1 MTEHSRGISQEIAV
15 PAKPAVMVRR
25 RMLPPMQEW
34 FGRQTLSVQFLLAS
48 SVLIL
53 LVAGVSGYLISRE
66 VSQNAAGDRAAATA
80 LFMQSILEPVGNELA
95 QTGEISP
102 ARRARLDQLF
112 AEPQFKGRFPYF
124 ELWLPD
130 ATVAY
135 STSKELIGRRFNPP
149 PGLVQALRGDVAADY
164 ADLTASEH
172 TLRSLNAR
180 YLEIYSPVRRADTGE
195 VVAVAEIHEDTDI
208 LHWEIFKVR
217 LIGWTVVAGAS
228 TLIMLGL
235 FGIVHRGSATIEQ
248 QRLRLQQRAE
258 EAERVSEEIR
268 VLRDRARIAS
278 LRMTDFNE
286 RLTRGIGADLHDGPA
301 QLIGFAVLQM
311 EPVRLARS
319 KAERDE
325 ALDVIGRTLEETLKE
340 IRLIARS
347 LLLPDIERLE
357 LDQVIARATRLHEAR
372 TGTQVEVEASGSKL
386 TLPPVIKTCVYRFV
400 QEGLNNA
407 YRHAGGQGQ
416 AVRCRVDG
424 VTLVLSVSDS
434 GRQSG
439 DGHSA
444 EKSGGG
450 GLGIHG
456 LQQRVESLGG
466 TLNFIQRQSGAE
478 LKMTLDLGGGI
489 LDG

>member
-1 MTEHSRGISQEIAV
+1 MPTGSKVE
-15 PAKPAVMVRR
+15 VRR
-25 RMLPPMQEW
+25 GFPPIRQW
-34 FGRQTLSVQFLLAS
+34 FGRQTLSMQFLLAS
-48 SVLIL
+48 SILIL
-53 LVAGVSGYLISRE
+53 VVAAVSGYLISRE
-66 VSQNAAGDRAAATA
+66 VSKNAAVDRAAATA

-95 QTGEISP
+95 QTGQLSP
-102 ARRARLDQLF
+102 VRRTRLDQLF
-112 AEPQFKGRFPYF
+112 AEPQFRDRFPYF

-149 PGLVQALRGDVAADY
+149 QGLIRALSGEVAAEY

-172 TLRSLNAR
+172 TLRSLDAR

-208 LHWEIFKVR
+208 LHWEIFEVR

-235 FGIVHRGSATIEQ
+235 FVIVHRGSATIER
-248 QRLRLQQRAE
+248 QRLRLEQRAQ
-258 EAERVSEEIR
+258 EAERVSEEIC

-311 EPVRLARS
+311 EPLRLARS
-319 KAERDE
+319 KAEREEALLTIGGTLDE
-325 ALDVIGRTLEETLKE
+325 ALKE

-347 LLLPDIERLE
+347 LLLPDIENLD
-357 LDQVIARATRLHEAR
+357 LDQVVARVVKLHEAR
-372 TGTQVEVEASGSKL
+372 TGTLVEIVPSGSRMA
-386 TLPPVIKTCVYRFV
+386 LPPVIKTCVYRFV

-407 YRHAGGQGQ
+407 HRHAGGKGQ
-416 AVRCRVDG
+416 VVQCRVDG
-424 VTLVLSVSDS
+424 STLVLTVADR
-434 GRQSG
+434 GGTAGKAGGARPDG
-439 DGHSA
+439 D
-444 EKSGGG
+444 

-456 LQQRVESLGG
+456 LKQRVESLGG
-466 TLNFIQRQSGAE
+466 TLRFVQEQGGAE
-478 LKMTLDLGGGI
+478 LKMTLDLGGGM

>member
-1 MTEHSRGISQEIAV
+1 M
-15 PAKPAVMVRR
+15 
-25 RMLPPMQEW
+25 
-34 FGRQTLSVQFLLAS
+34 QFLLAS

-53 LVAGVSGYLISRE
+53 VVAAVSGYLISRE
-66 VSQNAAGDRAAATA
+66 VSKNAAVDRAAATA
-80 LFMQSILEPVGNELA
+80 LFMQSILEPIGNELA
-95 QTGEISP
+95 ETGQLSP
-102 ARRARLDQLF
+102 DRRTRLDQLF
-112 AEPQFKGRFPYF
+112 AEPQFKDRFPYF

-149 PGLVQALRGDVAADY
+149 QGLVRALRGDVAAEY

-180 YLEIYSPVRRADTGE
+180 YLEIYSPVRRGDTGE
-195 VVAVAEIHEDTDI
+195 VVAVAEIHEDTDV

-235 FGIVHRGSATIEQ
+235 FGIVRRGSATIEQ
-248 QRLRLQQRAE
+248 QRVRLEQRAE

-301 QLIGFAVLQM
+301 QLIGFAVLQL
-311 EPVRLARS
+311 EPLRQARS
-319 KAERDE
+319 KAEREEAVQAIGGTLDE
-325 ALDVIGRTLEETLKE
+325 ALKE

-347 LLLPDIERLE
+347 LLVPDIESLD
-357 LDQVIARATRLHEAR
+357 LDQVIARAVKLHEAR
-372 TGTQVEVEASGSKL
+372 TGTQVEVEASGSKMN
-386 TLPPVIKTCVYRFV
+386 LPPVIKTCVYRFV

-407 YRHAGGQGQ
+407 QRHAGGKGQ
-416 AVRCRVDG
+416 AVRCRIDG
-424 VTLVLSVSDS
+424 STLLLSLSDRGGAMGENRS
-434 GRQSG
+434 VERP
-439 DGHSA
+439 
-444 EKSGGG
+444 GGG

-456 LQQRVESLGG
+456 LKQRVESLGG
-466 TLNFIQRQSGAE
+466 TLKFNQRQDGAE
-478 LKMTLDLGGGI
+478 LKMTLDLGGM

>member
-1 MTEHSRGISQEIAV
+1 MPMGSKVADRRG
-15 PAKPAVMVRR
+15 
-25 RMLPPMQEW
+25 LPPIRQW

-53 LVAGVSGYLISRE
+53 VVAAVSGYLISRE
-66 VSQNAAGDRAAATA
+66 VSQNAAVDRAAATA

-95 QTGEISP
+95 QTGQLSP
-102 ARRARLDQLF
+102 DRRTRLDQLF
-112 AEPQFKGRFPYF
+112 AEPQFRDRFPYF

-149 PGLVQALRGDVAADY
+149 QGLIRALSGEVAAEY
-164 ADLTASEH
+164 TDLTASEH
-172 TLRSLNAR
+172 TLRSLDAR

-208 LHWEIFKVR
+208 LHWEIFEVR

-235 FGIVHRGSATIEQ
+235 FVIVHRGSATIER
-248 QRLRLQQRAE
+248 QRLRLEQRAE
-258 EAERVSEEIR
+258 EAERVSQEIR

-311 EPVRLARS
+311 EPLRLARS
-319 KAERDE
+319 KAEREEALQTIGGTLDE
-325 ALDVIGRTLEETLKE
+325 ALKE

-347 LLLPDIERLE
+347 LLLPDIESLD
-357 LDQVIARATRLHEAR
+357 LDQVIARVVKLHEAR
-372 TGTQVEVEASGSKL
+372 TGTLVEIAPGGSRMVM
-386 TLPPVIKTCVYRFV
+386 PPVIKTCVYRFV

-407 YRHAGGQGQ
+407 HRHAGGRGQ
-416 AVRCRVDG
+416 TVLCRVDG
-424 VTLVLSVSDS
+424 STLVLTVADRGQTAGKDS
-434 GRQSG
+434 AVARP
-439 DGHSA
+439 D
-444 EKSGGG
+444 GG

-456 LQQRVESLGG
+456 LKQRVESLGG
-466 TLNFIQRQSGAE
+466 TLRFVQREGGAE
-478 LKMTLDLGGGI
+478 LKMTLDLGGGL